1 MPESKHG
8 TEENIPHPGWTI
20 RHDDGVRRSLEK
32 HLGQFLR
39 QQRGAMTFAEFARK
53 TGLPPSTLHRLE
65 SGGQS
70 LTLGRLQQIMTR
82 LKVRLADIF
91 PAEWVV
97 GRGGRK

>member
-1 MPESKHG
+1 MAHHG
-8 TEENIPHPGWTI
+8 
-20 RHDDGVRRSLEK
+20 GVRSPLEK

-39 QQRGAMTFAEFARK
+39 RQRGEMTFAEFARK

-70 LTLGRLQQIMTR
+70 LTLGRLQQLMTR

-91 PAEWVV
+91 PDEWVTRR
-97 GRGGRK
+97 GRRR